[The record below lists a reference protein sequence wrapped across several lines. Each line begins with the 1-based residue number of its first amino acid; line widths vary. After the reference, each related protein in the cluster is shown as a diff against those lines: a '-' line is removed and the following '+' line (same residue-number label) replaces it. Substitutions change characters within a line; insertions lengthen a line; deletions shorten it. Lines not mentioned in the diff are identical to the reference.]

1 MNGREKPNFTHCT
14 VVINPR
20 EYIMRRYWR
29 PNPHGRRL
37 KPNQSK
43 WLNSETK
50 PIRLP
55 EVLIPEILEYAH
67 KLDKGTISQNFD
79 ENIKQFRSILEGC
92 LDSKKYPS
100 NRGGAIKK
108 EIKKALSLLKG

>member
-1 MNGREKPNFTHCT
+1 
-14 VVINPR
+14 
-20 EYIMRRYWR
+20 MRIRWK
-29 PNPHGRRL
+29 PNPHGRRF

-67 KLDKGTISQNFD
+67 QLDKGNVSQKSD
-79 ENIKQFRSILEGC
+79 ENIRQVRSILEGC
-92 LDSKKYPS
+92 LDSKKYPA

-108 EIKKALSLLKG
+108 EIKKVLELLR

>member
-1 MNGREKPNFTHCT
+1 MNGRGKPHFAHCI

-20 EYIMRRYWR
+20 EYIMRRYWK
-29 PNPHGRRL
+29 PNPHGRGL

-67 KLDKGTISQNFD
+67 KLDKGNCERQHEGNL
-79 ENIKQFRSILEGC
+79 KQALSILEDC
-92 LDSKKYPS
+92 LDSKKYPA
-100 NRGGAIKK
+100 NKGGAIKR
-108 EIKKALSLLKG
+108 EIKKALSLLQ